1 MKIQKII
8 LLVISIILTAILT
21 ECKRNKKSDTLSKQE
36 LVIYCENGILAP
48 VREFSAQFEK
58 ETGIKVNIQN
68 DCARNLSN
76 LIYYRGEADIYIPD
90 CRLSIDNML
99 MTNPEI
105 IEDSAVIGYQTL
117 IFIISPSNPI
127 NFDGQM
133 ATLTSGK
140 FGIELANPET
150 SSLGQA
156 TEKLLKHHSIYN
168 EIIKSV
174 LSLTTDSRGLFRN
187 IASGNSQLA
196 IDWES
201 DYLSNSNDFQ
211 IIDTVKIPSNK
222 IYYQAIAVVLKDA
235 PNKENAMKFINQLKT
250 PSGKFFFEKYGI
262 TDIPLSPN

>member
-1 MKIQKII
+1 MKILKII
-8 LLVISIILTAILT
+8 PFVISVLLITILV
-21 ECKRNKKSDTLSKQE
+21 ECKRNKKSETLSKQE
-36 LVIYCENGILAP
+36 LVIYCENGILAA

-58 ETGIKVNIQN
+58 ESGIKINIQN

-90 CRLSIDNML
+90 CRLSIDDML

-117 IFIISPSNPI
+117 IFIISPGNPI

-133 ATLTSGK
+133 STLSSGK

-168 EIIKSV
+168 EIINSV
-174 LSLTTDSRGLFRN
+174 LSLTTDSRGLLRN
-187 IASGNSQLA
+187 IASGHSQIA

-201 DYLSNSNDFQ
+201 DYLSNSNGFQ
-211 IIDTVKIPSNK
+211 IIDTVRIPSNE

-235 PNKENAMKFINQLKT
+235 PNKENAIKYINQLRT
-250 PSGKFFFEKYGI
+250 PSGKIFFEKYGI